1 MTVVPKL
8 CLHLLSLKDPG
19 AYLHTPCNRDG
30 EQLGHQDFKIQ
41 KSLGATEIQ
50 YFCLIQAF
58 LQLLGF
64 MNSIFTDSAY
74 ILHTL
79 LSQVIMSFQLQPLI
93 IHYTPG
99 ETPGDCQ
106 LQEGRGFVW
115 FLLCIV
121 LSTKDTKAHCRHLI
135 NIRWMNIPPFIF
147 GALINS
153 FLMQFLAE
161 VLYIQVIS
169 KSGPLLHLSHPSFH
183 IMLISN
189 LELNVFSSH
198 TLLTISVLVSPCP
211 STWDPESQGYNP
223 ESFSSLD
230 NYLPLM

>member
-1 MTVVPKL
+1 
-8 CLHLLSLKDPG
+8 
-19 AYLHTPCNRDG
+19 
-30 EQLGHQDFKIQ
+30 
-41 KSLGATEIQ
+41 
-50 YFCLIQAF
+50 
-58 LQLLGF
+58 

-74 ILHTL
+74 ILHTP

-93 IHYTPG
+93 IHH
-99 ETPGDCQ
+99 TPGDCQ

-115 FLLCIV
+115 FLLCYV
-121 LSTKDTKAHCRHLI
+121 LSTKDTEVHCRHLI

-153 FLMQFLAE
+153 FLIQFVAE
-161 VLYIQVIS
+161 VLYIQVIP
-169 KSGPLLHLSHPSFH
+169 KSSPLLHLSLPGFH
-183 IMLISN
+183 ITFISN

-198 TLLTISVLVSPCP
+198 TPLTISVLVSPCP
-211 STWDPESQGYNP
+211 PTQDPESQGYNP